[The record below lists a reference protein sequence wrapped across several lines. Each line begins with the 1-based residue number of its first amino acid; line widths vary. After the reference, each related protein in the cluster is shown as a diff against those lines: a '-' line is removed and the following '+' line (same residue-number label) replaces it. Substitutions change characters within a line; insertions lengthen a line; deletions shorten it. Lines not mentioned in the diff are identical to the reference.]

1 MYQDNNDQASIDAL
15 VKRWLD
21 KLPTDPTANI
31 LNAQNAE
38 RRGDL
43 LVAREGYRR
52 AYALGDNMNAGFAY
66 ARICL
71 GTQNYDEA
79 LATLNK
85 LRASGFDPAH
95 IGALEGSV
103 LVMQGRLGEAQERL
117 EAAAEKDLG
126 NAELNTLARYNLGY
140 LYWRQSKR
148 GAALRQWEGLNHPA
162 ATFAEHHVRRR
173 EIRDRNVLQHPV
185 LGSLAAELNAVLA
198 LEKGD
203 ASRHA
208 VSFSQSAMRVILF

>member
-1 MYQDNNDQASIDAL
+1 MVTKKLDRRPSWSLGYQTLLRMYQDNNDQASIDAL

-52 AYALGDNMNAGFAY
+52 AYALGDDMNAGFAY

-148 GAALRQWEGLNHPA
+148 ASSVA
-162 ATFAEHHVRRR
+162 
-173 EIRDRNVLQHPV
+173 PV
-185 LGSLAAELNAVLA
+185 GN
-198 LEKGD
+198 D
-203 ASRHA
+203 
-208 VSFSQSAMRVILF
+208 